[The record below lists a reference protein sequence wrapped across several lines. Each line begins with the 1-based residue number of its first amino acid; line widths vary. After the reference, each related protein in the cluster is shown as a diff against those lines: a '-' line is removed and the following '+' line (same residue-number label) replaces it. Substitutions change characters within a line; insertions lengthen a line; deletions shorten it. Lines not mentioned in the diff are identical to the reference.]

1 MHTGNPLTPRNAPDW
16 RFVARILAK
25 AALLFLLM
33 DLLFAACNPI
43 AGLGRLSAYNH
54 LFPGRARLPYGENS
68 EKSYNLSLFDLDAM
82 FSSHELAAGEK
93 PADEY
98 RVILIGDSSTWG
110 FLLQPDETLAAALN
124 KANVT
129 LPDGRRVV
137 FYNLGYP
144 VMSLMKDLLVLSRLR
159 QYDPDLIIWPFTLE
173 SFPYDKQLYPPL
185 LQHNPA
191 PVRQLI
197 DQFQLKLETQNPNFI
212 MASPWDRTLLGSLR
226 ALADWWR
233 LQLYGVMWAATGI
246 DQDIPQEYTPRLENL
261 SADDSFH
268 NLQPPH
274 LSAEDLALDILQ
286 AGIQLAGDTP
296 ILLINEPMFISQG
309 QNSDIRYNFYYPRW
323 AYDDYRR
330 ILREQSS
337 QRGWNYA
344 DLWDAIPPG
353 EFTNTAV
360 HLSPEGN
367 RLLASQI
374 LPLVKE
380 IVQFG
385 RLNPRPVE

>member
-1 MHTGNPLTPRNAPDW
+1 MSTGNPPSPRNAPNW
-16 RFVARILAK
+16 RFAGRVLVK
-25 AALLFLLM
+25 ALLLFLLVN
-33 DLLFAACNPI
+33 LLFAACNPLP
-43 AGLGRLSAYNH
+43 ALGKLSAYNH
-54 LFPGRARLPYGENS
+54 LFPGRVRLPYGEIP
-68 EKSYNLSLFDLDAM
+68 EKAYNLSLLDLNAM
-82 FSSHELAAGEK
+82 FASHELAAGEK

-124 KANVT
+124 KAGLL
-129 LPDGRRVV
+129 LPDGRRVH

-144 VMSLMKDLLVLSRLR
+144 VMSLMKDLLVLSRAR
-159 QYDPDLIIWPFTLE
+159 QFKPDLIVWPFTLE

-185 LQHNPA
+185 LQHNPD

-197 DQFQLKLETQNPNFI
+197 DQFQLKLDTQDPNFI
-212 MASPWDRTLLGSLR
+212 TPSPWDRTLIGSLR

-246 DQDIPQEYTPRLENL
+246 DQEIPHEYTPRIEDL
-261 SADDSFH
+261 SAEQDFH

-274 LSAEDLALDILQ
+274 LSAEDLALGILQ
-286 AGIQLAGDTP
+286 AGIRLAGDTP
-296 ILLINEPMFISQG
+296 ILLVNEPMFISQG
-309 QNSDIRYNFYYPRW
+309 QKSDMRYNFYYPRW
-323 AYDDYRR
+323 SYDDYRR
-330 ILREQSS
+330 ILQEQS
-337 QRGWNYA
+337 QEQGWNYA

-367 RLLASQI
+367 RLLAGKI
-374 LPLVKE
+374 LPLIKE
-380 IVQFG
+380 IIQSG
-385 RLNPRPVE
+385 RLNTRPVE